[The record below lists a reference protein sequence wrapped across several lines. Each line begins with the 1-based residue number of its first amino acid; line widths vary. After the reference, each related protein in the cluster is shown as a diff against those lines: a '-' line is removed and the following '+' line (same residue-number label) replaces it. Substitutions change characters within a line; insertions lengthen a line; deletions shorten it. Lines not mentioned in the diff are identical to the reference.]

1 MSKNMVNNIKHRILS
16 LAAQDMAQVEIAL
29 KEHLC
34 PNLGLVQD
42 IASHLLFAGGKR
54 LRPLLMIHASRI
66 CGYSGGDEVSFSVL
80 FEYLHA
86 ATLLHD
92 DVVDGAAMRRNQVA
106 AHHKWNPST
115 VVLTGDFLLARALD
129 IAAATRNPRLVSVIA
144 RVTNAMSQGEIDQLD
159 QAGKTD
165 LDEENYCRIIEGKTA
180 VLIQGACQSGAILAH
195 AQEEKEQALARFG
208 HHLGMA
214 FQMADDLLDYT
225 ASAGELGK
233 NPGADLRE
241 GKLTMPM
248 IKALERARGKDR
260 DFLLSMIGAA
270 DADPEQFQN
279 LTKMIDR
286 LGGIAYTRNMA
297 KSHVEKAKLSLG
309 MFDPGDSRTLLELI
323 ADYAIQRR
331 V

>member
-1 MSKNMVNNIKHRILS
+1 MNKKMANNLKEKILS
-16 LAAQDMAQVEIAL
+16 LAVSDMSQVEIAL
-29 KEHLC
+29 KEHLH
-34 PNLGLVQD
+34 PNLALVQD

-66 CGYSGGDEVSFSVL
+66 CGYSGGDEVYFSVL

-92 DVVDGAAMRRNQVA
+92 DVVDGAAMRRNQTA
-106 AHHKWNPST
+106 AHHKWSPAK

-129 IAAATRNPRLVSVIA
+129 IAASTRNPKVVSVIA
-144 RVTNAMSQGEIDQLD
+144 GVTNAMSQGEIDQLD

-248 IKALERARGKDR
+248 IKALETAQGKDR
-260 DFLLSMIGAA
+260 DFLLSMIGSA
-270 DADPEQFQN
+270 DVDAEQFEH
-279 LTKMIDR
+279 LTKIVDR
-286 LGGIAYTRNMA
+286 LGGIAYTQDMA
-297 KSHVEKAKLSLG
+297 QAHVEKAKYCLG
-309 MFDPGDSRTLLELI
+309 MFDSSDSRTLLEFI
-323 ADYAIQRR
+323 ADYAVQRR

>member
-1 MSKNMVNNIKHRILS
+1 MDNTLKEKILS
-16 LAAQDMAQVEIAL
+16 LAVSDMEKVEIAL
-29 KEHLC
+29 QEHLH
-34 PNLGLVQD
+34 PNLALVQD

-66 CGYSGGDEVSFSVL
+66 CGYSGGDEISFSVL

-92 DVVDGAAMRRNQVA
+92 DVVDGAAMRRNQTA
-106 AHHKWNPST
+106 AHHKWSPST

-129 IAAATRNPRLVSVIA
+129 IAASTRNHKVVSVIA
-144 RVTNAMSQGEIDQLD
+144 AVTNAMSQGEIDQLD

-165 LDEENYCRIIEGKTA
+165 LDEDAYCRIIERKTA

-195 AQEEKEQALARFG
+195 AKEEKEQALTRFG

-248 IKALERARGKDR
+248 IKALEAAQGKDR
-260 DFLLSMIGAA
+260 EFLFSMIGSPNV
-270 DADPEQFQN
+270 DTEQFEN
-279 LTKMIDR
+279 LTKIIDQ
-286 LGGIAYTRNMA
+286 LGGIAYTQNMA
-297 KSHVEKAKLSLG
+297 KAHVEKAKLCLG
-309 MFDPGDSRTLLELI
+309 VFDPSDSRTLLELI
-323 ADYAIQRR
+323 ADYAVQRR